1 MIFNI
6 VRKELKSI
14 FASPMGW
21 IILALL
27 MFGFGT
33 QYLSGMD
40 NYFQVMSG
48 AIRPA
53 ERVGV
58 TIFVGGQIYGNAAF
72 LMSFAIPILT
82 MKLISEERRWMTLPF
97 LFSAPIS
104 ITEIVVGKFLGLLI
118 FLSILVI
125 YIFIMLATMNIW
137 ADIDFGYLLANSFGL
152 ILLISS
158 FVALG
163 TFFSSLTS
171 QPIISAVLSFI
182 ALIALMM
189 AGRYYAS
196 APDHWFNHISL
207 LRHYQS
213 FSKGIIESADVVY
226 FLLFTLTFLLLT
238 IRRLDS
244 DRLRG

>member
-1 MIFNI
+1 
-6 VRKELKSI
+6 
-14 FASPMGW
+14 MGMQ
-21 IILALL
+21 L
-27 MFGFGT
+27 
-33 QYLSGMD
+33 
-40 NYFQVMSG
+40 
-48 AIRPA
+48 
-53 ERVGV
+53 
-58 TIFVGGQIYGNAAF
+58 F

-82 MKLISEERRWMTLPF
+82 MKLISEERRGMTLPF

-213 FSKGIIESADVVY
+213 FSKGIIESADIVY